1 MSEIDVEELRREIRL
16 ILKDADLN
24 SLSSKK
30 VRQML
35 ENHFN
40 CDFTT
45 RKKEIDDILMEEITN
60 KEPIEPSV
68 TEEQQRNETSDEE
81 KPSSSSSPTKRSKKK
96 RKSDEKP
103 SKQSDEELA
112 MIIHQEENRPSLR
125 HSRPPVEL
133 LPPLS
138 SSSSHGGLDLRLEIF
153 LHQLNVVVESEICQ
167 ICVE

>member
-1 MSEIDVEELRREIRL
+1 MSEIDVEELRREIRF

-35 ENHFN
+35 ENHFH
-40 CDFTT
+40 CDFTS

-60 KEPIEPSV
+60 KDPIEAGTSD
-68 TEEQQRNETSDEE
+68 EQPRNETSDEE

-96 RKSDEKP
+96 RKSEEKP
-103 SKQSDEELA
+103 SKPSDEELA

-125 HSRPPVEL
+125 HSRPTVRFFA
-133 LPPLS
+133 PLFPRS
-138 SSSSHGGLDLRLEIF
+138 DWIVLRLEIC
-153 LHQLNVVVESEICQ
+153 LDQLIVLVESKIG
-167 ICVE
+167 VE